1 MRFDMKNLAVIL
13 GAAALGSCM
22 AGPPQTANA
31 DAQQRLA
38 QLLAGKAAQPSSCIP
53 QYRASSPALVAPTA
67 IAFEVNPSLVY
78 VSDVAGTGCE
88 GLSGPNYTLI
98 TKSYGASGLCSGDV
112 VQIVDHSS
120 GQMMGSCSLGPIT
133 AYRQP

>member
-1 MRFDMKNLAVIL
+1 MKHLAVIL

-22 AGPPQTANA
+22 AGPPRSANA
-31 DAQQRLA
+31 DAQVKLA
-38 QLLAGKAAQPSSCIP
+38 QMLAGKTAQPSSCIP